1 MKIEPKEITIKELFS
16 GYKDNEE
23 EGVVAYEG
31 KLDIRPPYQ
40 REFIYN
46 VKQRDAVI
54 DTVFKGHPLNSIYWS
69 VKENGEFEVID
80 GQQRIISI
88 CQFCEGDFSFNG
100 RYFHSLQEDEVEK
113 INSYKLNVY
122 FCSGADSEKLSW
134 FETINIAGAVLTP
147 QELKNAIF
155 TGKWVTDAK
164 RYFSKKNCVAYNVG
178 SYYLKGESIRQEYLE
193 TAIRWLSNG
202 KIKEYMSLH
211 QHDESAEELWNY
223 FTNVIDWIEKTFATK
238 RTFMKGLEWG
248 LFYNE
253 YKDVSYDSAIIEK
266 AINELIKFEDDVKL
280 KGIYEFILTGKTKF
294 LSVRKFPDNIKM
306 RVYEKQDRKCFV
318 CKEPFDISEME
329 ADHKQA
335 WFDNG
340 KTTEENCQMLCRP
353 HHYEKTTEQTR
364 ILRTR
369 LKI

>member
-113 INSYKLNVY
+113 INNYKLNVY

-164 RYFSKKNCVAYNVG
+164 RYFSKK
-178 SYYLKGESIRQEYLE
+178 I
-193 TAIRWLSNG
+193 
-202 KIKEYMSLH
+202 
-211 QHDESAEELWNY
+211 
-223 FTNVIDWIEKTFATK
+223 
-238 RTFMKGLEWG
+238 
-248 LFYNE
+248 
-253 YKDVSYDSAIIEK
+253 VSPTTLALII
-266 AINELIKFEDDVKL
+266 
-280 KGIYEFILTGKTKF
+280 
-294 LSVRKFPDNIKM
+294 
-306 RVYEKQDRKCFV
+306 
-318 CKEPFDISEME
+318 
-329 ADHKQA
+329 
-335 WFDNG
+335 
-340 KTTEENCQMLCRP
+340 
-353 HHYEKTTEQTR
+353 
-364 ILRTR
+364 
-369 LKI
+369 